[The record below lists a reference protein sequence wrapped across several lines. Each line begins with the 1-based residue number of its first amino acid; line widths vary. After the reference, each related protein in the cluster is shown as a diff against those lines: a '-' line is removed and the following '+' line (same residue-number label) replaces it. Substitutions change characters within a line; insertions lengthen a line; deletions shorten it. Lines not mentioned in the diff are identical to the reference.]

1 MLCGVVATEC
11 LKLRKRAP
19 EQVVDQAGAVGK
31 GFVLANRG
39 CVKIA
44 GTVFACKGSQAY
56 GGLQSVRSNES
67 MGSLLAAVCAS
78 SCTCLACRLMSST
91 DAAPCGTTAGSSDDT
106 VAAII
111 GWPLTCRRRS
121 AIARASDAVTA
132 MAGIGWF
139 VRRQRRSATSAAVTP
154 LISAAGAA
162 GGVIGTGIAAAA
174 AVSVGCDVSGRASGY
189 GFGAF

>member
-1 MLCGVVATEC
+1 M
-11 LKLRKRAP
+11 
-19 EQVVDQAGAVGK
+19 DQAGAVGK
-31 GFVLANRG
+31 GFVLASRG
-39 CVKIA
+39 CVKMA

-56 GGLQSVRSNES
+56 GGLQSVRPNES

-78 SCTCLACRLMSST
+78 SCTCLACRLMSSA
-91 DAAPCGTTAGSSDDT
+91 DGAPCGTTAGSSDDT
-106 VAAII
+106 VAAAI

-121 AIARASDAVTA
+121 AIARAADAVTV
-132 MAGIGWF
+132 MAGIGWV

-174 AVSVGCDVSGRASGY
+174 AVPAGCGVSGRAS
-189 GFGAF
+189 